1 MNLGQARRTAATR
14 LAGGGLD
21 EAELDADVLL
31 RHALGDIDRAH
42 LLAHLDDA
50 LPEDA
55 AAAFER
61 LLARRLAHEPTAY
74 IVGHREFYG
83 LDLRVTPAALIP
95 RPETEMLVEA
105 ALARIGGSEY
115 PEVVDVG
122 AGSGAIAIAIAV
134 HHPTARIVATDVSA
148 DALALAA
155 QNAQRH
161 GVAGRLQLVR
171 TDLLAA
177 VRGHIDVIVANPP
190 YVRTTDWQRLDPE
203 IREHEPRLA
212 LDGGADGLGVVR
224 RLLEQ
229 AAPFVARGAALYIE
243 IGADEGA
250 EALASARSLMP
261 FAHCGVRPDLA
272 GRDRVLAVQLS

>member
-21 EAELDADVLL
+21 EADLDADVLL

-50 LPEDA
+50 LPQDA

-83 LDLRVTPAALIP
+83 LDLHVTPAALIP

-105 ALARIGGSEY
+105 ALARIGGGEY

-122 AGSGAIAIAIAV
+122 VGAGAIAIAIAV

-155 QNAQRH
+155 GNARRH

-190 YVRTTDWQRLDPE
+190 YVRTADWQRLDPE

-212 LDGGADGLGVVR
+212 LDGGSDGLGVVR

-229 AAPFVARGAALYIE
+229 AAPFVARGAALYVE

-250 EALASARSLMP
+250 EALASARMLMP

-272 GRDRVLAVQLS
+272 GRDRMLAAQLP